1 LEEKKKVIVIYGE
14 GFSSDE
20 IEKMKELLHNTF
32 DTWNDTTILITN
44 KKHKVK
50 TLGDFEMQQMF
61 GDKYEE
67 S

>member
-1 LEEKKKVIVIYGE
+1 MEEKKKVIVIYGD

-20 IEKMKELLHNTF
+20 LFEMKQMLHNTF

-61 GDKYEE
+61 GDAYEE